1 MAENTISLL
10 RYLSAPTSPLP
21 SLTAGY
27 TRPTTVYYSHLGHF
41 FIYSF
46 TTAKILYG
54 LLLGAS
60 AIFVKL
66 TFVEPAPALKKTRGV
81 WREQGR
87 GMVAVVAGIVGS
99 VLVPN
104 IVAVIMQ
111 RVLGKGMSWFA
122 SQYSAL
128 ALYGP
133 AALLGGSCSYILDQT
148 IYTPLRSGGLA
159 SQLPFG
165 RIHERTMFTSLLL
178 MQSSV
183 AFVVQMFN
191 IGSAA
196 LFFVSALP
204 LFFSLALNPF
214 TVGESRQISLWTYA
228 FGQIFPLLTG
238 TLVIV
243 PVIEVFV
250 PLVSPHSHHNLIQV
264 PVHR

>member
-54 LLLGAS
+54 LLFGAS

-133 AALLGGSCSYILDQT
+133 AALLGESCSYILDQNLHSFAFRWPRFA
-148 IYTPLRSGGLA
+148 TPLWPYSRTNNVYLAAPYAIFSGIRCTNVQYRVRSAILCLCPSTVLFPGVESLHCGGEQANLVVDVCIW
-159 SQLPFG
+159 SDFP
-165 RIHERTMFTSLLL
+165 
-178 MQSSV
+178 
-183 AFVVQMFN
+183 AFDWDP
-191 IGSAA
+191 SYR
-196 LFFVSALP
+196 SC
-204 LFFSLALNPF
+204 
-214 TVGESRQISLWTYA
+214 Y
-228 FGQIFPLLTG
+228 
-238 TLVIV
+238 
-243 PVIEVFV
+243 
-250 PLVSPHSHHNLIQV
+250 
-264 PVHR
+264 